1 MKECRSLVDLN
12 LSYNGFRP
20 SKMFD
25 LIKIL
30 KDDRKLVNV
39 NLSWNSFLIQ
49 ELSLAPNG
57 LDGYLG
63 KK

>member
-1 MKECRSLVDLN
+1 
-12 LSYNGFRP
+12 
-20 SKMFD
+20 MFQ

-30 KDDRKLVNV
+30 KDDRKLINV